1 MRGKERDASSAL
13 LGSGI
18 TPAHAGKRRFAD
30 VAAQHIQD
38 HPRPCGEK
46 LLTNGQ
52 MSQEQGS
59 PPPMRGKECAHNLAQ
74 YLARI
79 TPAHAGKSV
88 RASARGRSPR
98 DHPRPCGEKK
108 RGGSA
113 GGKAGGSPPPM
124 RGKARSL
131 GACPLVPR
139 ITPGH
144 AGKRRVIR
152 AIAPNCEDHPRP
164 CGEKATSQSRSPRS

>member
-1 MRGKERDASSAL
+1 MRGKVITLSSQTGL
-13 LGSGI
+13 SGI

-59 PPPMRGKECAHNLAQ
+59 PPPMRGKDCAHNLAQ

-79 TPAHAGKSV
+79 TPAHAGKSYNKT
-88 RASARGRSPR
+88 AA
-98 DHPRPCGEKK
+98 E
-108 RGGSA
+108 
-113 GGKAGGSPPPM
+113 
-124 RGKARSL
+124 
-131 GACPLVPR
+131 
-139 ITPGH
+139 
-144 AGKRRVIR
+144 VI
-152 AIAPNCEDHPRP
+152 
-164 CGEKATSQSRSPRS
+164 Q